1 MRHEIVKAK
10 GSNTYRPFSGT
21 RSIYVMEKRQ
31 LISHAEAKQML
42 RRAGYPQERIDETL
56 RHLPD
61 PIDTKRDSEAIF
73 KLGVSRDTLMD
84 RMGGSP

>member
-1 MRHEIVKAK
+1 MKAT
-10 GSNTYRPFSGT
+10 GSNGYEPFPKT

-31 LISHAEAKQML
+31 LISHVEAKQML
-42 RRAGYPQERIDETL
+42 RRAAYHQERIDDLL

-61 PIDTKRDSEAIF
+61 PIDTKRDAEALF